1 MAWELILDK
10 KFNQNY
16 RGHAE
21 FCDWEFRVNLPDQVG
36 ATWTAQQSLNAH
48 IEELQK
54 QGAIIL
60 EYRLWEDKSPTWH
73 TDYYV
78 EVVSSASP
86 LWWNIIIV
94 GVLAILALVVGYFM
108 IKKTGDIVEYVG
120 EAAPLT
126 LPLLAIGAI
135 GLVTIVLVFLVRRDK
150 KPVEGG
156 KI

>member
-1 MAWELILDK
+1 MAWDLILEEHL
-10 KFNQNY
+10 NQTY
-16 RGHAE
+16 KGKAE
-21 FCDWEFRVNLPDQVG
+21 YCYWSFSVNLPDQVG

-78 EVVSSASP
+78 KVVSSASP
-86 LWWNIIIV
+86 LAWMAIII
-94 GVLAILALVVGYFM
+94 GVIAIIGLLITYFA
-108 IKKTGDIVEYVG
+108 IQETGDIVEYIG
-120 EAAPLT
+120 EAAPIT

-135 GLVTIVLVFLVRRDK
+135 GLVTVVLVVLLRRDK
-150 KPVEGG
+150 RPAEGG
-156 KI
+156 RI

>member
-1 MAWELILDK
+1 MAWNLILDK

-16 RGHAE
+16 RGKAE
-21 FCDWEFRVNLPDQVG
+21 WCDWTFTVNLPDQVG

-86 LWWNIIIV
+86 LAWMAIII
-94 GVLAILALVVGYFM
+94 GVIAIIGLLITYFM
-108 IKKTGDIVEYVG
+108 IRETGDIVEYIG
-120 EAAPLT
+120 EAAPIT

-135 GLVTIVLVFLVRRDK
+135 GLVTIALAFLVRRDK